1 MIVGSD
7 TFNTKGPVAHTLLVR
22 TRSIKGKVLQYK
34 LQKTPMDMKF
44 VQVGVLTSLHFITLK

>member
-34 LQKTPMDMKF
+34 LQEKTPMDMKF
-44 VQVGVLTSLHFITLK
+44 VQVGVLTSLH